1 MFNRKVFTGFW
12 LALTLLFTGEVLLA
26 QKLELT
32 FENASFKEYV
42 LNNDSSDVAPAF
54 ELIADYNPG
63 SVVFQIIEQ
72 NVSRVKFPDNL
83 SSLREAHNL
92 SVNTPLIEQMRPGTA
107 KGRSVI
113 SLRVHASRID
123 SVNQQLQITRYLKFR
138 VFKQSGTRQASLRN
152 RKAVQNH
159 PLATGTWY
167 RIPVNR
173 DGIHQLDS
181 EYLEALGLDL
191 DNLDPRNLQLWGTNG
206 FEIPRPNNAPR
217 VAFQQIPV
225 LVEGES
231 DGSFDAGDRL
241 LFYGD
246 DTSQLFWD
254 DVNNRYFPEVH
265 PYSEQNYYFL
275 TVGALPGFRLN
286 ESNNGLIPSRTITDF
301 QDLIWIEEEIQK
313 ADSRLKSGREWLGE
327 AFTAAE
333 NGVFKSVLRDTLPGT
348 IPTQQITLFANLV
361 GRSLE
366 LMSFDLRVNE
376 TDAGSVTISPIFD
389 YSSEEGAAANSRGL
403 INRPILSTDNGIIN
417 VEARINHN
425 EENSEG
431 FIDWIRLYLNR
442 SLTAKNDYLFF
453 YAPSDGDIST
463 IGSYRLGGFQDNPL
477 VMEVSTPESPR
488 LLSHTFSGGNVT
500 FNYNTRPENIFVAQS
515 RFFTPAAGSTVDN
528 QNLTGETAYPDY
540 IIITSERFLDVAGEL
555 AQYRA
560 QHDGLTPVVAT
571 QNQIFNEF
579 SSGKTDITAIRDY
592 IKMFYD
598 HALADGQPTPR
609 YLLLFGNTTYDYKG
623 LIPNALTNDVV
634 TYQSQSSLFRTNTF
648 ATDDYFGTLDDNEGD
663 PTESNTS
670 DRIDLGIGRI
680 PAETRAEART
690 MLEKII
696 AYDNAQ
702 EESDW
707 QNLITFAADDDFPDI
722 ERNRDLHV
730 LNAEGTLI
738 RMAADDASIRFKR
751 IYLFS
756 YPEETTGA
764 GRQVPQASQDL
775 VNTINQGTLLVNYS
789 GHGNEQVLSDEEF
802 YVSGFNDLFTN
813 SDRLTIFVTATCQ
826 FGRYDDSDEQSGAE
840 RLIFN
845 PNGGAIA
852 SFTTTRVVFTG
863 SNISNSNN
871 FGLNIALS
879 QQLTGRDDEGKP
891 LRLGDIYFR
900 TKNTSVGGTRNT
912 RKFILLGDPASRLRL
927 PDEEA
932 TITAINGDSN
942 FENNDSLRIR
952 ALDLVQLNGEVRD
965 GQGARLTDF
974 NGSMWVTV
982 FDAPRVV
989 SLPDRSW
996 VLEDR
1001 CFLDDCQYETQND
1014 LIFKGRTRVNNGE
1027 YQIQFVVPKDISY
1040 SDEEG
1045 RILLFGSSEE
1055 ATSGGV
1061 YRNIVFNG
1069 INPDAQNDGEGPQLD
1084 VYLNDPS
1091 FVNGNLVGD
1100 KPSLIVEL
1108 NDETGINT
1116 TGTGVGHEIIATI
1129 DTQPQQTIVLN
1140 PFYEGNLDDFT
1151 GGRIEY
1157 PLDELPE
1164 GNYTLT
1170 VRAWDV
1176 QNNPSEQSIQ
1186 FEVAS
1191 AQDLSIRNVYNY
1203 PNPMNN
1209 RTAFTF
1215 EHNQPGNPLDISIRI
1230 FTLSGRPVQQL
1241 NQTILTN
1248 SSYATISWNGRDRD
1262 NDRLGNGTY
1271 LYVLRVATDTP
1282 EGRQVTEKIEK
1293 LVIIR

>member
-1 MFNRKVFTGFW
+1 MFNRKVFIGFW
-12 LALTLLFTGEVLLA
+12 LALTFLLMGEVLLA
-26 QKLELT
+26 QKLELS
-32 FENASFKEYV
+32 FENASFREYV
-42 LNNDSSDVAPAF
+42 VLNDSADVAPAF
-54 ELIADYNPG
+54 ELIADYAPG
-63 SVVFQIIEQ
+63 SSVFQVVEQ
-72 NVSRVKFPDNL
+72 NVSRISLPANITY
-83 SSLREAHNL
+83 LREANNL
-92 SVNTPLIEQMRPGTA
+92 SVNSALIEEVNPGIA
-107 KGRSVI
+107 AGRNVV
-113 SLRVHASRID
+113 SLRVNLTRID
-123 SVNQQLQITRYLKFR
+123 SVNQQLLVTRYLKFR
-138 VFKQSGTRQASLRN
+138 VYKNPEARV
-152 RKAVQNH
+152 RKNTAATPVQNH

-167 RIPVNR
+167 RIPVER
-173 DGIHQLDS
+173 DGIHQLDA

-191 DNLDPRNLQLWGTNG
+191 ENLDPRNLQLWGTNG

-246 DTSQLFWD
+246 DTNQLFWD
-254 DVNNRYFPEVH
+254 DVNNRYLPEVH
-265 PYSEQNYYFL
+265 PYSERNYYFL

-286 ESNNGLIPSRTITDF
+286 ESNNGLIPSRTISDF
-301 QDLIWIEEEIQK
+301 QDLIWIEEEERK
-313 ADSRLKSGREWLGE
+313 ADSRLKSGREWLGQR
-327 AFTAAE
+327 FTASE
-333 NGVFKSVLRDTLPGT
+333 NGVYKSILRDTLPGT
-348 IPTQQITLFANLV
+348 VPTQQAPLFANLV
-361 GRSLE
+361 GRSVQ
-366 LMSFDLRVNE
+366 LMSFDLRING
-376 TDAGSVTISPIFD
+376 TDAGSVNISPIFD
-389 YSSEEGAAANSRGL
+389 YNSEEGAAANSRGL
-403 INRPILSTDNGIIN
+403 ISRPIVSVQNGILNI
-417 VEARINHN
+417 EARINHN
-425 EENSEG
+425 EENTEG
-431 FIDWIRLYLNR
+431 FIDWVRLYLNR

-453 YAPSDGDIST
+453 YAPSDGAAST
-463 IGSYRLGGFQDNPL
+463 IGSYRLDGFDENPI

-488 LLSHTFSGGNVT
+488 LLAHTFSNGNVT
-500 FNYNTRPENIFVAQS
+500 FNFNTRPENIFVAQS
-515 RFFTPAAGSTVDN
+515 RFFTPPAGSQVPN
-528 QNLTGETAYPDY
+528 QNLRGESAYPDY

-560 QHDGLTPVVAT
+560 QNDGLVPVVAT

-592 IKMFYD
+592 VKMFYD
-598 HALADGQPTPR
+598 RALAVGQPTPR

-623 LIPNALTNDVV
+623 LIPNALTNDVI

-680 PAETRAEART
+680 PAETIGEART
-690 MLEKII
+690 MLEKIR
-696 AYDNAQ
+696 AYDNGQAD
-702 EESDW
+702 SDW

-738 RMAADDASIRFKR
+738 RMEADDASIRFKR

-775 VNTINQGTLLVNYS
+775 INTINQGTLLVNYS

-802 YVSGFNDLFTN
+802 YVSEFNDLFTN

-912 RKFILLGDPASRLRL
+912 RKFILLGDPASRIRL
-927 PDEEA
+927 PDEDA
-932 TITAINGDSN
+932 ALTAINGDTN
-942 FENNDSLRIR
+942 FESNDSLRIR

-965 GQGARLTDF
+965 GSGNKLNNF
-974 NGSMWVTV
+974 NGSLSVTV
-982 FDAPRVV
+982 FDAPRIVR
-989 SLPDRSW
+989 LPDRSW

-1027 YQIQFVVPKDISY
+1027 YQIQFVVPKDISF

-1055 ATSGGV
+1055 ATAGGV

-1100 KPSLIVEL
+1100 KPTLIVEL

-1176 QNNPSEQSIQ
+1176 QNNPSERSIQ

-1191 AQDLSIRNVYNY
+1191 AQELSIRNVYNY

-1215 EHNQPGNPLDISIRI
+1215 EHNQPGNPLDVSVRI

-1248 SSYATISWNGRDRD
+1248 SSYASISWNGRDRD